1 VAVAGF
7 VRHADEIA
15 MIVEAPGMIEAL
27 ENVGMSLIVP
37 ANERAS
43 VRACVQENPQFAVA
57 AADKEKR
64 PPRYIAASVL
74 ARVLC
79 FGFVA
84 QIEPA
89 FVEYPLLLH
98 LKNLERCHGGAMDAE
113 YTVRRLIYDHTI
125 KL

>member
-1 VAVAGF
+1 
-7 VRHADEIA
+7 
-15 MIVEAPGMIEAL
+15 MIVKAPGMIEAL
-27 ENVGMSLIVP
+27 QNVGMSLIVP
-37 ANERAS
+37 ANERSS
-43 VRACVQENPQFAVA
+43 VRARVQENPQPAVVA
-57 AADKEKR
+57 ADEEKR
-64 PPRYIAASVL
+64 PSRYIAAPVV
-74 ARVLC
+74 ARVLY

-98 LKNLERCHGGAMDAE
+98 LKNLERCHSGTMDAE